1 MKYAETRLFS
11 LTRRQQYGIAVLT
24 VAVATVIRLVL
35 DPILGEELPFF
46 FFVFPLVISSALGG
60 LGPGLAATGLSLIV
74 GDILFIQPRGSLF
87 ALDTPAALTQ
97 SLSVA
102 FVGVVFSLVFDWT
115 RRAAM
120 AEWLERKV
128 AQERIQFLLD
138 LNEALLPL
146 ADTDQIIAV
155 SVRMLGEHLRAD
167 RCEYAEAE
175 AGKDHFAVLGSFTR
189 STSGEDR
196 SVASVPLKRNG
207 TSAVKMSVYQKTPRR
222 WSDEELRLINIVAN
236 RCWESAARARAVRR
250 LADSDERYR
259 AFIANSSEGIW
270 RYELDNPIPVT
281 LPEDE
286 QIKLFFQRAYTAQ
299 CNEAFARM
307 HGRSDVDEILGE
319 PVSVL
324 FVRSDGEKI
333 MEYARTF
340 VRSNYHLVGAE
351 TREQDPLGNT
361 RYFLSNLTGI
371 LQNEALVRIWGT
383 QQDITDRKDAQAE
396 RERLLGEIETERA
409 LLRRILEQMPI
420 GVSIAE
426 APSGRLIFH
435 NLEAIRLLRH
445 PLLSSETYSA
455 YVQYGA
461 LHEDGTPYR
470 PEEYPAAR
478 SLLSGEIVSS
488 EEIRYRRG
496 DGTETVFSVNS
507 APIYN
512 GDGRMILTVVTFI
525 DIAEQKQAEAT
536 LREAEERFSKAF
548 RASPDS
554 LVISRVADGLIIEV
568 NESFISMSGY
578 SRDELIGHSAVS
590 LGLHADPDD
599 RQRMVDIL
607 TEQNYVRD
615 YEFRLRRKTGEIRL
629 IRFSAE
635 PVELRGEHCWLT
647 IGHDITERKRS
658 EEELQRLFRQEKAA
672 REEAETANR
681 MKDQFLATVSHEL
694 RTPLTSI
701 VGWASIL
708 LKESL
713 QEAQAHHALDVIA
726 RSARSQCEL
735 IDDILD
741 MSRIVT
747 GRFKLEVRPVEIES
761 VFRAAIDII
770 RPSAEAKRIELE
782 VRALGGTCKVWG
794 DASRLQ
800 QAIWNLLS
808 NAVKFTSEGGH
819 IKAQLDFSPSQAEIS
834 ITDNGA
840 GIDPD
845 FLPYVFER
853 FRQADSSSTRRYG
866 GLGLGLTI
874 VHHVIEMHGGG
885 VSAFSAGKGRG
896 STFRIFL
903 PLIEPLIAPQPAGA
917 LESRPES
924 ALTPPLKEKNHLL
937 DRVRVL
943 VVEDDRDTLDLLK
956 LVLDDSGAEVATAP
970 SVKEAIDVFE
980 HWHPDLLVSDI
991 AMPEQDGYQLIGQV
1005 RAHDSEHGG
1014 NIPAVALTAYVT
1026 TDDKKRALAA
1036 GFQEHLTKP
1045 IRPEEL
1051 ISALA
1056 SLAGRAGK

>member
-1 MKYAETRLFS
+1 MKHAETRLFS
-11 LTRRQQYGIAVLT
+11 LTRKQQYGITILT
-24 VAVATVIRLVL
+24 VVMAMFIRLAL

-60 LGPGLAATGLSLIV
+60 LGPGLLATGLSLV
-74 GDILFIQPRGSLF
+74 LGDYLFIEPRKSLF
-87 ALDTPAALTQ
+87 ALDTPSALTQ
-97 SLSVA
+97 ALSVA
-102 FVGVVFSLVFDWT
+102 FVGVAFSLVFDWT
-115 RRAAM
+115 RKAAM

-175 AGKDHFAVLGSFTR
+175 AGKDHFAILGTFSR

-196 SVASVPLKRNG
+196 SVASVPLKRDG

-236 RCWESAARARAVRR
+236 RCWESAERARAVKG

-259 AFIANSSEGIW
+259 AFIATSSEGIW
-270 RYELDNPIPVT
+270 RYELDQPIPVT

-340 VRSNYHLVGAE
+340 VRSNYHLIGAE
-351 TREQDPLGNT
+351 TREQDPHGNP

-371 LQNEALVRIWGT
+371 LENGALVRLWAT

-396 RERLLGEIETERA
+396 RERLLGEIETERD

-426 APSGRLIFH
+426 APSGRVIFH

-445 PLLSSETYSA
+445 PLLRSETYSA

-470 PEEYPAAR
+470 PEEYPASR
-478 SLLSGEIVSS
+478 SLLSGEIVGS

-512 GDGRMILTVVTFI
+512 ADGRMILTVVTFI
-525 DIAEQKQAEAT
+525 DIAERKQAEAT

-554 LVISRVADGLIIEV
+554 LVISRVVDGMIIEV
-568 NESFISMSGY
+568 NESFISMTGY
-578 SRDELIGHSAVS
+578 SRDELVGHSAVS
-590 LGLHADPDD
+590 LGLHAEPGD
-599 RQRMVDIL
+599 RKRMVEIL
-607 TEQNYVRD
+607 REQNYVRD

-647 IGHDITERKRS
+647 IGHDITESKRS
-658 EEELQRLFRQEKAA
+658 EEELQRLFHQEKAA
-672 REEAETANR
+672 REEAEKANR

-701 VGWASIL
+701 VGWASML

-782 VRALGGTCKVWG
+782 VRALGGTCKLWG

-874 VHHVIEMHGGG
+874 VHHVVEMHGGV
-885 VSAFSAGKGRG
+885 VSAFSAGKGHG
-896 STFRIFL
+896 STFRIIL
-903 PLIEPLIAPQPAGA
+903 PLMERLN
-917 LESRPES
+917 EPES
-924 ALTPPLKEKNHLL
+924 A
-937 DRVRVL
+937 
-943 VVEDDRDTLDLLK
+943 
-956 LVLDDSGAEVATAP
+956 TAP
-970 SVKEAIDVFE
+970 ESQ
-980 HWHPDLLVSDI
+980 
-991 AMPEQDGYQLIGQV
+991 PE
-1005 RAHDSEHGG
+1005 S
-1014 NIPAVALTAYVT
+1014 
-1026 TDDKKRALAA
+1026 
-1036 GFQEHLTKP
+1036 
-1045 IRPEEL
+1045 
-1051 ISALA
+1051 S
-1056 SLAGRAGK
+1056 